1 MATKYK
7 KRNYE
12 GKLDSIY
19 MYDDAD
25 SSVNWSIPIDEAN
38 RHYQEYLEWAKTNTI
53 EDADGL
59 TWDDIRNERNKDY
72 QEYLEWSKSNT
83 IDPVDSLTWA
93 DIRSTRDGILKST
106 DWTMTTGATVDQAQW
121 AAYRQVI
128 RDIPQTYKDKT
139 PDDVVWPTQPSTAGP
154 NS

>member
-1 MATKYK
+1 MAIKYK
-7 KRNYE
+7 SHT
-12 GKLDSIY
+12 DSDNKTIISFTKWN
-19 MYDDAD
+19 D
-25 SSVNWSIPIDEAN
+25 STFLMAIPKDEDN
-38 RHYQEYLEWAKTNTI
+38 TDYQEYLVWVAEGNT
-53 EDADGL
+53 ADPSDTS
-59 TWDDIRNERNKDY
+59 TWDDIRAN
-72 QEYLEWSKSNT
+72 
-83 IDPVDSLTWA
+83 
-93 DIRSTRDGILKST
+93 RDEILAST

>member
-1 MATKYK
+1 MAIKYK

-12 GKLDSIY
+12 GKFDSIY

-59 TWDDIRNERNKDY
+59 TWDDIRNERN
-72 QEYLEWSKSNT
+72 
-83 IDPVDSLTWA
+83 
-93 DIRSTRDGILKST
+93 RILQTT

-154 NS
+154 NT